1 MNPGKLP
8 LAWVDAE
15 VQAHCGFHNPGQA
28 CASRGDRE
36 EHLGA
41 VTVTAG
47 EPEAQ
52 GVSRANQPWQN
63 AVTKNLDPGKT
74 FPPG

>member
-8 LAWVDAE
+8 LACVDAE
-15 VQAHCGFHNPGQA
+15 VQAHCGFRNPGQA

-47 EPEAQ
+47 EPRLKVLAAELTNH
-52 GVSRANQPWQN
+52 GR
-63 AVTKNLDPGKT
+63 TR
-74 FPPG
+74 